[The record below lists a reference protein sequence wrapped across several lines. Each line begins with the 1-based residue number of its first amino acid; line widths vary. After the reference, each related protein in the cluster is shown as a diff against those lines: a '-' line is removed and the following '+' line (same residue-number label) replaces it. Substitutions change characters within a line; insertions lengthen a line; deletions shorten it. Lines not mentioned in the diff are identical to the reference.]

1 MLVIVDANEIFSLL
15 IKGTTKSEAILF
27 SNTIELIA
35 PEFLLDEFSK
45 NKEEILTKSHRSRDE
60 FFRLLSIFERRIELV
75 PKEEFENFIPR
86 VLELFPEHTKDFPY
100 LALALKFNC
109 PLWSEEKLLKR
120 QSVVKILNTKEL
132 FELLKSKS

>member
-1 MLVIVDANEIFSLL
+1 MLVIVDANEVFSLL

-75 PKEEFENFIPR
+75 PKEEFKNFIPR

-132 FELLKSKS
+132 FELLKSKL

>member
-1 MLVIVDANEIFSLL
+1 MLVVADANELFSLL
-15 IKGTTKSEAILF
+15 IKGTTRSEIILF
-27 SNTIELIA
+27 SNSIELIA
-35 PEFLLDEFSK
+35 PEFLLNEFSK
-45 NKEEILTKSHRSRDE
+45 NKEEILMKSHRSEEE
-60 FFRLLSIFERRIELV
+60 FFRLLSIFERRIELI

-86 VLELFPEHTKDFPY
+86 ALKLFPEHTKDFPY

-120 QSVVKILNTKEL
+120 QSIIKILNTKEL

>member
-45 NKEEILTKSHRSRDE
+45 NKKEILTKLHRSR
-60 FFRLLSIFERRIELV
+60 L
-75 PKEEFENFIPR
+75 
-86 VLELFPEHTKDFPY
+86 
-100 LALALKFNC
+100 
-109 PLWSEEKLLKR
+109 
-120 QSVVKILNTKEL
+120 
-132 FELLKSKS
+132 

>member
-1 MLVIVDANEIFSLL
+1 MLVIVDANEVFSLL

-86 VLELFPEHTKDFPY
+86 VLKLFPKHTKDFPY